1 MSAAY
6 FVVETSGTALPH
18 VDPADPVLRRDS
30 SLDQAFSVG
39 LPSSLA
45 MLWDPAGSRPARQP
59 RLEGSRLVA
68 PVGEFAKWGDGIAGG
83 SDGPPTSRRTGVQR
97 RSVAGRTLQRLPGRP
112 QRIPG
117 HRAQPAPPRRPRRPH
132 HTAITITLDRPDS
145 PPSGPRP
152 PAAHRRAQRHTSNH
166 ARRPPDADLPARPD
180 VNLNG

>member
-68 PVGEFAKWGDGIAGG
+68 PVGEFAKWGDGITGG

-117 HRAQPAPPRRPRRPH
+117 HRAQPAPPRRPRRLH
-132 HTAITITLDRPDS
+132 HHGLTHGDHHHPRPARQ
-145 PPSGPRP
+145 PTSGPRP
-152 PAAHRRAQRHTSNH
+152 PAAHRRTQRHTSNH
-166 ARRPPDADLPARPD
+166 ARRPLTYQLDPK
-180 VNLNG
+180 